1 MSLRNKNYYE
11 IINIFSGKIIYIKL
25 MKNNL
30 KKLLFINKYISDLNS
45 FNKYIIKNYKN
56 DILKIADLFI
66 ETNKKGRKIIFI
78 GNGGSASICS
88 HVSVDLSKNA
98 KIRSINFNESDL
110 ITCLSNDYG
119 HENWMKEAIKL
130 YYDKED
136 LVVILSCSG
145 NSPNLCNA
153 AKYSLNKNLNVITI
167 TGNLKSNKLRSI
179 NKKGINIWINSK
191 SFNQI
196 EILFNTI
203 LLLIVDLII
212 GKKIYPP
219 N

>member
-1 MSLRNKNYYE
+1 
-11 IINIFSGKIIYIKL
+11 
-25 MKNNL
+25 
-30 KKLLFINKYISDLNS
+30 
-45 FNKYIIKNYKN
+45 
-56 DILKIADLFI
+56 
-66 ETNKKGRKIIFI
+66 
-78 GNGGSASICS
+78 
-88 HVSVDLSKNA
+88 
-98 KIRSINFNESDL
+98 
-110 ITCLSNDYG
+110 
-119 HENWMKEAIKL
+119 MKEAIKL